1 MVMMV
6 VRLIVVVAALLI
18 LRQVALIA
26 HVPGTFIKHRGVGT
40 FRIKTNY
47 REKMLN
53 QQRYL
58 QVPAPAGASGSDGAG
73 WLSLGRKAQL
83 QTPTKAGNSEGSLA
97 PALARCL
104 Q

>member
-1 MVMMV
+1 M
-6 VRLIVVVAALLI
+6 VRLIVVVAALLM

-26 HVPGTFIKHRGVGT
+26 HVSGTFIKHGRIGT
-40 FRIKTNY
+40 FRIKRNY
-47 REKMLN
+47 RDKMLN
-53 QQRYL
+53 QQKYL

-73 WLSLGRKAQL
+73 WLSSGRKGQL

-97 PALARCL
+97 PAPARCL